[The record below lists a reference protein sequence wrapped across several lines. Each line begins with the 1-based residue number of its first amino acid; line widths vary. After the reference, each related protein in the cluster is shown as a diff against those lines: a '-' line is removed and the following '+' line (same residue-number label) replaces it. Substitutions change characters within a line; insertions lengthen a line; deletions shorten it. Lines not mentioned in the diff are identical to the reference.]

1 MNNEVN
7 RALVAKKRNL
17 IFTLTAVLAIT
28 FASCNKSTDSIN
40 QEARWF
46 VSARGDYACDLLSDS
61 VDVFQ
66 LFPENYLDTD
76 PDDYLEPLCSHSTEQ
91 CVVYSGINPIARD
104 LADYYNALIMFSN
117 CISDSETAERFGED
131 DPSVYSTIADHIAL
145 LDVTIIKNDTLRQL
159 MKQIRTSIASYVRH
173 MPKNNYDRVEQATEN
188 LISYLYDLGSPI
200 TENSRDAYMTYYERQ
215 QTFTNF
221 DSIVALRGKSNKTYQ
236 QELLTKIHLARTPE
250 ERHIYAIEFA
260 HSDSAN
266 AHFLIGAAVLNREFV
281 DTRQYSPYLSEMW
294 RTWRAS
300 VSTLMGAS
308 SWSYIPNLHYNIKR
322 RQIAEIIIN
331 QIEEHPDDILAQG
344 VLIDLAG
351 MDNISRYGSLFGNAA
366 ILEQMAM
373 FPEWKWRKKV
383 VNNQ

>member
-1 MNNEVN
+1 M
-7 RALVAKKRNL
+7 KRNL
-17 IFTLTAVLAIT
+17 IFALAAVLTIML
-28 FASCNKSTDSIN
+28 ASCNKSTESIN
-40 QEARWF
+40 KDARWF
-46 VSARGDYACDLLSDS
+46 VSARGDYTCNLLSDS

-66 LFPENYLDTD
+66 LFPEKYFDTD
-76 PDDYLEPLCSHSTEQ
+76 PDDYLEPLCSHSEEQ
-91 CVVYSGINPIARD
+91 CIIYNGTNPSIQD
-104 LADYYNALIMFSN
+104 LADYYNALILYSN
-117 CISDSETAERFGED
+117 GISDSETAERFGED
-131 DPSVYSTIADHIAL
+131 DPSVYSTMADSIAL

-159 MKQIRTSIASYVRH
+159 MKQARTSIESYVRH

-215 QTFTNF
+215 QAFTNF

-266 AHFLIGAAVLNREFV
+266 AHFLIGAAVLDREFV

-322 RQIAEIIIN
+322 RQIAEIIIKH
-331 QIEEHPDDILAQG
+331 IEENPDDVLAQG

-351 MDNISRYGSLFGNAA
+351 MDNISRHGSLFGNAA
-366 ILEQMAM
+366 LLEQMAM